1 MTKRNFLLGT
11 SAGKL
16 GDMVFYRSGGEQ
28 RTRTRV
34 VPKNPKTI
42 AQMTNRLSMLN
53 LTSMFRSLK
62 PILESS
68 FPTKKSNQSA
78 YNAFVSANKASKPY
92 YIRKA
97 DLEEGYVVPFGI
109 AISKG
114 NMGLTLQ
121 PTAVE
126 WSPEKDEAP
135 AYHQV
140 LDCLF
145 NMSGLT
151 YTFATPSEAKRG
163 VYLEGAELYNF
174 VKQNAKISLP
184 SEFTLTFV
192 QGVRFDNLALEDKP
206 IWKLAYMVMT
216 FANGTV
222 TSKVYGCAGNELE
235 PRLQLMSD
243 EDPVKGTIQVN
254 HVGILRQL
262 TPDELGEMPMG
273 AILAFKDESG
283 LKVSTSYMLMQLRN
297 IGATIIRGLAVPYM
311 PGRAYYDIVMEEYG
325 FTEGSILEA
334 NVPIDTSGD
343 EPAEDGGGGG
353 EEEE

>member
-16 GDMVFYRSGGEQ
+16 GEMVFYRAGGEQ
-28 RTRTRV
+28 RTRTLV
-34 VPKNPKTI
+34 IPKNPKTV

-78 YNAFVSANKASKPY
+78 YNAFVSANKASNPY

-97 DLEEGYVVPFGI
+97 DLEEGNVVPFGI
-109 AISKG
+109 ALSKG
-114 NMGLTLQ
+114 NMGLALQ
-121 PTAVE
+121 PNAVS
-126 WSPEKDEAP
+126 WRSDPEESKR
-135 AYHQV
+135 YFQV

-145 NMSGLT
+145 NISGLT
-151 YTFATPSEAKRG
+151 YTLADTSSQSKEA
-163 VYLEGAELYNF
+163 VIEGAALYNL
-174 VKQNAKISLP
+174 VKNNAKVALP

-192 QGVRFDNLALEDKP
+192 QAVRFDNPLLEDKP
-206 IWKLAYMVMT
+206 IWKLAYMIMI

-222 TSKVYGCAGNELE
+222 TSKVYGCDGSQLRAQV
-235 PRLQLMSD
+235 RLLAD
-243 EDPVKGTIQVN
+243 ESPVNGVLKVS
-254 HVGILRQL
+254 HVSIAEALSA
-262 TPDELGEMPMG
+262 DELVEIPMG

-283 LKVSTSYMLMQLRN
+283 LKVSTSYMLPQLRN
-297 IGATIIRGLAVPYM
+297 IEISLVKNFAAPYM
-311 PGRAYYDIVMEEYG
+311 IGRSYYDIVMEEYG
-325 FTEGSILEA
+325 YTAGSVLEA

-343 EPAEDGGGGG
+343 EPAEDEEGGGV
-353 EEEE
+353 

>member
-16 GDMVFYRSGGEQ
+16 GDMVFYRAGGEQ

-34 VPKNPKTI
+34 IPKNPKTI
-42 AQMTNRLSMLN
+42 SQMTNRLSMLN

-78 YNAFVSANKASKPY
+78 YNAFVSANKASNPY

-109 AISKG
+109 ALSKG

-121 PTAVE
+121 PNAIS
-126 WSPEKDEAP
+126 WSTDSDGSPK
-135 AYHQV
+135 YYQV

-151 YTFATPSEAKRG
+151 YTLPDTDSQSKEA
-163 VYLEGAELYNF
+163 VIEGAELYNF
-174 VKQNAKISLP
+174 VKNNAKIALP

-192 QGVRFDNLALEDKP
+192 QGVPFDNVDLEDKP
-206 IWKLAYMVMT
+206 IWKIAYMVMT

-222 TSKVYGCAGNELE
+222 TSKVYGCDSSELRAQVRLLAGKAAVNGVLQVSHVSIANTLQPNELA
-235 PRLQLMSD
+235 
-243 EDPVKGTIQVN
+243 KF
-254 HVGILRQL
+254 
-262 TPDELGEMPMG
+262 PMG

-283 LKVSTSYMLMQLRN
+283 LKVSTSYMIMQLRN
-297 IGATIIRGLAVPYM
+297 IGGMIVKGYAIPYM

-325 FTEGSILEA
+325 YTAGSVLEA

-343 EPAEDGGGGG
+343 EPAEDEP
-353 EEEE
+353 EEGV

>member
-16 GDMVFYRSGGEQ
+16 GDMVFYRAGGEQ

-53 LTSMFRSLK
+53 LTSMFRALK

-109 AISKG
+109 ALSKG

-121 PTAVE
+121 PNAVS
-126 WSPEKDEAP
+126 WRSDPEESQRF
-135 AYHQV
+135 YQV

-151 YTFATPSEAKRG
+151 YTRTDTTDQAKDATI
-163 VYLEGAELYNF
+163 EGAELYNF
-174 VKQNAKISLP
+174 VKNNAKIALP

-192 QGVRFDNLALEDKP
+192 KGVRFENSALEDVP

-216 FANGTV
+216 FANGNV
-222 TSKVYGCAGNELE
+222 TSKVYGCDGGELSARVSLLADETPVNGVLKVSHVSIGSALTAGDLAE
-235 PRLQLMSD
+235 
-243 EDPVKGTIQVN
+243 I
-254 HVGILRQL
+254 
-262 TPDELGEMPMG
+262 PMG

-283 LKVSTSYMLMQLRN
+283 IKVSTSYMLTQLRN
-297 IGATIIRGLAVPYM
+297 IGGSIIKGLAIPYM

-325 FTEGSILEA
+325 YTEGSVLEA
-334 NVPIDTSGD
+334 KVPIDTSGD
-343 EPAEDGGGGG
+343 DAD
-353 EEEE
+353 EEEPEGGV

>member
-16 GDMVFYRSGGEQ
+16 GDMVFYRAGGEQ

-34 VPKNPKTI
+34 TPKNPKTI

-68 FPTKKSNQSA
+68 FPNKKSNQSA

-97 DLEEGYVVPFGI
+97 DLEEGYSVPFGI
-109 AISKG
+109 ALSKG

-121 PTAVE
+121 PNAISWAQDE
-126 WSPEKDEAP
+126 DEAP
-135 AYHQV
+135 AYQQV

-151 YTFATPSEAKRG
+151 YTLTDTNSQIKEA
-163 VYLEGAELYNF
+163 YIEGAELYNF
-174 VKQNAKISLP
+174 VKNNAKVTLP

-222 TSKVYGCAGNELE
+222 TSKVYGCDGSELK
-235 PRLQLMSD
+235 PRLHLMAD
-243 EDPVKGTIQVN
+243 EKPINGVLKVS
-254 HVGILRQL
+254 HVGIAYAL
-262 TPDELGEMPMG
+262 TALDLGEMPMG

-297 IGATIIRGLAVPYM
+297 IGAEIIRGLAVPYM

-325 FTEGSILEA
+325 YTEGSVLEA
-334 NVPIDTSGD
+334 NVPINTSGD
-343 EPAEDGGGGG
+343 EAAEG
-353 EEEE
+353 EGNEEG

>member
-1 MTKRNFLLGT
+1 MGT

-16 GDMVFYRSGGEQ
+16 GDMVFYRAGGEQ

-97 DLEEGYVVPFGI
+97 DLEEGYAVPFGI

-121 PTAVE
+121 PNAITWNNANGD
-126 WSPEKDEAP
+126 SPK
-135 AYHQV
+135 YYQV

-145 NMSGLT
+145 NLSGLS
-151 YTFATPSEAKRG
+151 YTSSEITKTTQDI
-163 VYLEGAELYNF
+163 VIEGAELYNF
-174 VKQNAKISLP
+174 VKNNAKIALP

-192 QGVRFDNLALEDKP
+192 QGIPFDNLALEDKP

-222 TSKVYGCAGNELE
+222 TSKVYGCEGSDLE
-235 PRLQLMSD
+235 PSLRLMAD
-243 EDPVKGTIQVN
+243 EPPTDGTIVVN
-254 HVGILRQL
+254 HVSILRKL
-262 TPDELGEMPMG
+262 TSDDLAVMPMG

-283 LKVSTSYMLMQLRN
+283 LKVSTSYMLTQLRN
-297 IGATIIRGLAVPYM
+297 IGVSIVKNVAAPYM

-325 FTEGSILEA
+325 YTAGSVLEA
-334 NVPIDTSGD
+334 NVPIDTTGD
-343 EPAEDGGGGG
+343 EPAEG
-353 EEEE
+353 EEDEGV

>member
-34 VPKNPKTI
+34 VPKNPKTV

-62 PILESS
+62 PILESA

-78 YNAFVSANKASKPY
+78 YNAFVSANKASNPY

-109 AISKG
+109 ALSKG

-121 PTAVE
+121 PNAVS
-126 WSPEKDEAP
+126 WSSVDGDSPR
-135 AYHQV
+135 YYQV

-145 NMSGLT
+145 NMQGLS
-151 YTFATPSEAKRG
+151 YTLGNPESQSKDATI
-163 VYLEGAELYNF
+163 EGAELYNF
-174 VKQNAKISLP
+174 VKNNAKIALP

-192 QGVRFDNLALEDKP
+192 KAVPFENTALEDKV

-222 TSKVYGCAGNELE
+222 TSKVYGCDGGELSAQVTLLADKK
-235 PRLQLMSD
+235 PIDGVLKVSHISIASAVTASD
-243 EDPVKGTIQVN
+243 LAAI
-254 HVGILRQL
+254 
-262 TPDELGEMPMG
+262 PMG
-273 AILAFKDESG
+273 AILAYKDESG
-283 LKVSTSYMLMQLRN
+283 LKVSTSYMLTQLRS
-297 IGATIIRGLAVPYM
+297 IGGSLVRNVAAPYM

-325 FTEGSILEA
+325 YTAGSVLEA

-343 EPAEDGGGGG
+343 EPTENEPEGGV
-353 EEEE
+353 

>member
-34 VPKNPKTI
+34 VPKNPKTL

-62 PILESS
+62 PILESA

-78 YNAFVSANKASKPY
+78 YNAFVSANKASNPY

-97 DLEEGYVVPFGI
+97 DLEDGYSVPYGI
-109 AISKG
+109 ALSKG
-114 NMGLTLQ
+114 NMGLSLQ
-121 PTAVE
+121 PNAVP
-126 WSPEKDEAP
+126 WKSSPDDSAK
-135 AYHQV
+135 YYQV

-145 NMSGLT
+145 NISGLT
-151 YTFATPSEAKRG
+151 YTLADTDSQSKEA
-163 VYLEGAELYNF
+163 VIEGAELYNF
-174 VKQNAKISLP
+174 VKENAKVELP

-192 QGVRFDNLALEDKP
+192 KGVPFENPALEDKT

-222 TSKVYGCAGNELE
+222 TSKVYGCDGSQLRAQV
-235 PRLQLMSD
+235 RLLAD
-243 EDPVKGTIQVN
+243 ESPVKGVLKVS
-254 HVGILRQL
+254 HVSIAEA
-262 TPDELGEMPMG
+262 PSANEIAEIPMG
-273 AILAFKDESG
+273 AILAFKDVSG
-283 LKVSTSYMLMQLRN
+283 LKVSTSCMLKQLRN
-297 IGATIIRGLAVPYM
+297 IGISLVKNFAAPYM
-311 PGRAYYDIVMEEYG
+311 PGRSYYDIVMEEYG
-325 FTEGSILEA
+325 YTAGSVLEA
-334 NVPIDTSGD
+334 NVPVDTSNDG
-343 EPAEDGGGGG
+343 EDVTEGGV
-353 EEEE
+353 

>member
-16 GDMVFYRSGGEQ
+16 GDMVFYRAGGEQ

-34 VPKNPKTI
+34 IPKNPKTV
-42 AQMTNRLSMLN
+42 AQMANRLSMLN
-53 LTSMFRSLK
+53 LTSIFRTLK
-62 PILESS
+62 PIMESA

-78 YNAFVSANKASKPY
+78 YNAFVSANKASRPY

-97 DLEEGYVVPFGI
+97 DLEEGYSVPFGI
-109 AISKG
+109 ALSKG

-121 PTAVE
+121 PNAVS
-126 WSPEKDEAP
+126 WSPDEDEAP

-151 YTFATPSEAKRG
+151 YTFADAASASKEAII
-163 VYLEGAELYNF
+163 EGAELYNF
-174 VKQNAKISLP
+174 VKANAKIALP

-216 FANGTV
+216 FANGNV
-222 TSKVYGCAGNELE
+222 TSKVYGCDGNELQA
-235 PRLQLMSD
+235 RLRLMAD
-243 EDPVKGTIQVN
+243 ENPVNGTIQVS
-254 HVGILRQL
+254 HVGIDRKL
-262 TPDELGEMPMG
+262 TPDDLIEMPMG
-273 AILAFKDESG
+273 AILAFKDDAG
-283 LKVSTSYMLMQLRN
+283 LKVSTSYMLNRVRN
-297 IGATIIRGLAVPYM
+297 IGALIVTNVVAPYM

-325 FTEGSILEA
+325 YTAGSVLEA

-343 EPAEDGGGGG
+343 EVVEDEEGS
-353 EEEE
+353 EEE

>member
-16 GDMVFYRSGGEQ
+16 GDMVFYRAGGEQ

-53 LTSMFRSLK
+53 LTSMFRALK

-109 AISKG
+109 ALSKG

-121 PTAVE
+121 PNAVS
-126 WSPEKDEAP
+126 WRSDPEESLR
-135 AYHQV
+135 YYQV

-151 YTFATPSEAKRG
+151 YTRTDTTDQAKDATI
-163 VYLEGAELYNF
+163 EGAELYNF
-174 VKQNAKISLP
+174 VKNNAKIALP

-192 QGVRFDNLALEDKP
+192 KGVRFENSALEDEP

-216 FANGTV
+216 FANGNV
-222 TSKVYGCAGNELE
+222 TSKVYGCDGGELSARVSLLADETPVNGVLKVSHVSIGSALTAGDLAE
-235 PRLQLMSD
+235 
-243 EDPVKGTIQVN
+243 I
-254 HVGILRQL
+254 
-262 TPDELGEMPMG
+262 PMG

-283 LKVSTSYMLMQLRN
+283 IKVSTSYMLTQLRN
-297 IGATIIRGLAVPYM
+297 IGGSIIKGLAIPYM

-325 FTEGSILEA
+325 YTEGSVLEA
-334 NVPIDTSGD
+334 KVPINTSGD
-343 EPAEDGGGGG
+343 DAD
-353 EEEE
+353 EEEPEGGV

>member
-16 GDMVFYRSGGEQ
+16 GDMVFYRAGGEQ

-34 VPKNPKTI
+34 IPKNPKTI

-53 LTSMFRSLK
+53 LTSIFRSLK
-62 PILESS
+62 PIMESA
-68 FPTKKSNQSA
+68 FPNKKSNQSA

-97 DLEEGYVVPFGI
+97 DLEEGYSVPFGI
-109 AISKG
+109 ALSKG

-121 PTAVE
+121 PNAIT
-126 WSPEKDEAP
+126 WSPDKDEAP

-151 YTFATPSEAKRG
+151 YTFANPSDATREAII
-163 VYLEGAELYNF
+163 EGAELYNF
-174 VKQNAKISLP
+174 VKANAKIALP

-192 QGVRFDNLALEDKP
+192 QGVRYDNLALEDKP

-222 TSKVYGCAGNELE
+222 TSKVYGCDGSDLE
-235 PRLQLMSD
+235 PRLRLIAD
-243 EDPVKGTIQVN
+243 EAPANGTIVVN
-254 HVGILRQL
+254 HVGILRKL
-262 TPDELGEMPMG
+262 TSDDLGEMPMG

-297 IGATIIRGLAVPYM
+297 IGAEVIRGLAVPYM

-325 FTEGSILEA
+325 YTAGSVLEA
-334 NVPIDTSGD
+334 NVPIDTSED
-343 EPAEDGGGGG
+343 EVVEDEGSG
-353 EEEE
+353 EEE

>member
-16 GDMVFYRSGGEQ
+16 GDMVFYRAGGEQ

-34 VPKNPKTI
+34 VPKNPKTV

-68 FPTKKSNQSA
+68 FPAKKSNQSA

-109 AISKG
+109 ALSKG

-121 PTAVE
+121 PNAVSWRSNSE
-126 WSPEKDEAP
+126 ESMR
-135 AYHQV
+135 YYQV

-151 YTFATPSEAKRG
+151 YTRTDTTELSKDE
-163 VYLEGAELYNF
+163 VIEGAELYNF
-174 VKQNAKISLP
+174 VKNNAKIALP

-192 QGVRFDNLALEDKP
+192 KGVRHFNLALDDKP
-206 IWKLAYMVMT
+206 IWKMAYMVMT

-222 TSKVYGCAGNELE
+222 TSKVYGCDGSDLRAQISLLADEEPVNGVLKVSHVSIAGNPE
-235 PRLQLMSD
+235 PQDLA
-243 EDPVKGTIQVN
+243 
-254 HVGILRQL
+254 
-262 TPDELGEMPMG
+262 EMPMG
-273 AILAFKDESG
+273 VILAFKDDSG
-283 LKVSTSYMLMQLRN
+283 LKVSTSYMLTQLRN
-297 IGATIIRGLAVPYM
+297 IGGKIIKGLATPYM
-311 PGRAYYDIVMEEYG
+311 PGRAYYNIVMEEYG
-325 FTEGSILEA
+325 YTAGSVLEA

-343 EPAEDGGGGG
+343 DTAEDEPEGGV
-353 EEEE
+353 

>member
-16 GDMVFYRSGGEQ
+16 GDMVFYRAGGEQ

-42 AQMTNRLSMLN
+42 AQMANRLSMLN
-53 LTSMFRSLK
+53 LTSMYRSLK
-62 PILESS
+62 PILDSS

-109 AISKG
+109 ALSKG

-121 PTAVE
+121 PNAIS
-126 WSPEKDEAP
+126 WNDDPDEAP
-135 AYHQV
+135 RYYQV
-140 LDCLF
+140 LNCLF
-145 NMSGLT
+145 NMSGLS
-151 YTFATPSEAKRG
+151 YTSANTGAQSKE
-163 VYLEGAELYNF
+163 VIIEGAELYNF
-174 VKQNAKISLP
+174 VKNNAKIALP
-184 SEFTLTFV
+184 SEFTLTFI

-222 TSKVYGCAGNELE
+222 TSKVYGCDGSRLQ
-235 PRLQLMSD
+235 PRLQLMAD
-243 EDPVKGTIQVN
+243 ERPVNGVYQVTN
-254 HVGILRQL
+254 VGIASAL
-262 TPDELGEMPMG
+262 TPDDLGEMPMG
-273 AILAFKDESG
+273 VILAFKDESG

-297 IGATIIRGLAVPYM
+297 IGATVIRGLAVPYM

-325 FTEGSILEA
+325 YTEGSILEA

-343 EPAEDGGGGG
+343 EVVEDEGD
-353 EEEE
+353 EEE

>member
-16 GDMVFYRSGGEQ
+16 GDMVFYRAGGEQ

-34 VPKNPKTI
+34 IPKNPKTI

-53 LTSMFRSLK
+53 LTSIFRTLK
-62 PILESS
+62 PIVESA

-78 YNAFVSANKASKPY
+78 YNAFVSANKASNPF

-97 DLEEGYVVPFGI
+97 DLEEGYSVPFGI
-109 AISKG
+109 ALSKG

-121 PTAVE
+121 PNTVS
-126 WSPEKDEAP
+126 WSADEDEAP
-135 AYHQV
+135 RFYQT

-151 YTFATPSEAKRG
+151 YTHADTASQEKEAFI
-163 VYLEGAELYNF
+163 EGAELYNF
-174 VKQNAKISLP
+174 VKNNAKVALP

-206 IWKLAYMVMT
+206 IWKLAYIVMT
-216 FANGTV
+216 FANGNV
-222 TSKVYGCAGNELE
+222 TSKVYGCDGSS
-235 PRLQLMSD
+235 LQARIRVIAD
-243 EDPVKGTIQVN
+243 EKPVNGVLQVSHVTIASS
-254 HVGILRQL
+254 IA
-262 TPDELGEMPMG
+262 PDDLVEMPMG
-273 AILAFKDESG
+273 AILAFKDEAG
-283 LKVSTSYMLMQLRN
+283 LKVSTSYMLRQVRS
-297 IGATIIRGLAVPYM
+297 IGDMRVTNMAAPYM
-311 PGRAYYDIVMEEYG
+311 PGRAYYDMVMEEYG
-325 FTEGSILEA
+325 YTAGSVLEA

-343 EPAEDGGGGG
+343 EVEEEEGGG
-353 EEEE
+353 EEE

>member
-16 GDMVFYRSGGEQ
+16 GDMVFYRAGGEQ

-53 LTSMFRSLK
+53 LTSMFRTLK

-68 FPTKKSNQSA
+68 FPNKKSNQSA
-78 YNAFVSANKASKPY
+78 YNAFVSANKASYPY

-97 DLEEGYVVPFGI
+97 DLEEGFVVPFGI
-109 AISKG
+109 ALSKG

-121 PTAVE
+121 PNAVS
-126 WSPEKDEAP
+126 WHSDLDDSPR
-135 AYHQV
+135 YYQV

-151 YTFATPSEAKRG
+151 YTSSDIKETTQDI
-163 VYLEGAELYNF
+163 VIEGAELYNF
-174 VKQNAKISLP
+174 VKNNAKIALP

-222 TSKVYGCAGNELE
+222 TSKVYGCDGSVVSAQV
-235 PRLQLMSD
+235 RLLAD
-243 EDPVKGTIQVN
+243 RRPVNGVLQVS
-254 HVGILRQL
+254 HVSIAEAI
-262 TPDELGEMPMG
+262 TPNDLAEMPMG

-283 LKVSTSYMLMQLRN
+283 LKISTSYMLMLLRN
-297 IGATIIRGLAVPYM
+297 IGASIVRNPAAPYM

-325 FTEGSILEA
+325 YTAGSVLEA

-343 EPAEDGGGGG
+343 EPAEDEDEGG
-353 EEEE
+353 E

>member
-16 GDMVFYRSGGEQ
+16 GDMVFYRAGGEQ

-34 VPKNPKTI
+34 IPKNPKTI
-42 AQMTNRLSMLN
+42 AQMANRLSMLN
-53 LTSMFRSLK
+53 LTSIFRTLK
-62 PILESS
+62 PIMESA

-97 DLEEGYVVPFGI
+97 DLEEGYSVPFGI
-109 AISKG
+109 ALSKG

-121 PTAVE
+121 PNAVS
-126 WSPEKDEAP
+126 WSPDEDEAP
-135 AYHQV
+135 AFYQT

-145 NMSGLT
+145 NMSGLS
-151 YTFATPSEAKRG
+151 YTFANTASASQEAFI
-163 VYLEGAELYNF
+163 EGAELYNF
-174 VKQNAKISLP
+174 VKNNAKVALP

-192 QGVRFDNLALEDKP
+192 QGVRFDNTALDDKP

-222 TSKVYGCAGNELE
+222 TSKVYGCDGSELQARI
-235 PRLQLMSD
+235 RLIAD
-243 EDPVKGTIQVN
+243 EAAVNGTIQVS
-254 HVGILRQL
+254 HVTIAKANAVDDLV
-262 TPDELGEMPMG
+262 EIPMG

-283 LKVSTSYMLMQLRN
+283 LKVSTSYMLRQVRN
-297 IGATIIRGLAVPYM
+297 IGALIVTNMAAPYM

-325 FTEGSILEA
+325 YTAGSVLEA

-343 EPAEDGGGGG
+343 EVVEDEEGS
-353 EEEE
+353 EEE

>member
-16 GDMVFYRSGGEQ
+16 GDMVFYRAGGEQ

-34 VPKNPKTI
+34 TPKNPKTI

-62 PILESS
+62 PILDSS
-68 FPTKKSNQSA
+68 FPNKKSNQSA

-109 AISKG
+109 ALSKG

-121 PTAVE
+121 PNAIE
-126 WSPEKDEAP
+126 WQKEPDEAP
-135 AYHQV
+135 RYFQV

-145 NMSGLT
+145 NLSGLT
-151 YTFATPSEAKRG
+151 YTLADTTSQSNE
-163 VYLEGAELYNF
+163 VVIEGAELYNF
-174 VKQNAKISLP
+174 VKNNAKVALP
-184 SEFTLTFV
+184 SEFTLTFI
-192 QGVRFDNLALEDKP
+192 QGVRYDNTALEDKA

-222 TSKVYGCAGNELE
+222 TSKVYGCDGSELQAQVV
-235 PRLQLMSD
+235 LLAD
-243 EDPVKGTIQVN
+243 EKPKN
-254 HVGILRQL
+254 GILKVSHVSIADAL
-262 TPDELGEMPMG
+262 TPDDLAEIPMG
-273 AILAFKDESG
+273 AILAFKDETG

-297 IGATIIRGLAVPYM
+297 IGADIVRNPAVYYM

-325 FTEGSILEA
+325 YTEGSVLEA
-334 NVPIDTSGD
+334 NVPVDTSGD
-343 EPAEDGGGGG
+343 EVVEDEPS
-353 EEEE
+353 EEE

>member
-16 GDMVFYRSGGEQ
+16 GDMVFYRAGGEQ

-34 VPKNPKTI
+34 IPKNPKSI
-42 AQMTNRLSMLN
+42 AQMTNRLSLLN

-78 YNAFVSANKASKPY
+78 YNAFVSANKASNPY

-109 AISKG
+109 ELSKG

-121 PTAVE
+121 PNAVSWRSNTE
-126 WSPEKDEAP
+126 ESLR
-135 AYHQV
+135 YYQV

-151 YTFATPSEAKRG
+151 YTRADTSDQAKDATI
-163 VYLEGAELYNF
+163 EGAELYNF
-174 VKQNAKISLP
+174 VKNNAKIALP

-192 QGVRFDNLALEDKP
+192 KGVRHFNLALDEKP
-206 IWKLAYMVMT
+206 IWKIAYMVMT
-216 FANGTV
+216 FANGNV
-222 TSKVYGCAGNELE
+222 TSKVYGCDGSDLRARVSLLADETPVNGVLKVSHVSIAGAPEAQDLAE
-235 PRLQLMSD
+235 Y
-243 EDPVKGTIQVN
+243 
-254 HVGILRQL
+254 
-262 TPDELGEMPMG
+262 PMG

-283 LKVSTSYMLMQLRN
+283 LKVSSSYMLKQLRN
-297 IGATIIRGLAVPYM
+297 VGGKIIKGLATPYM
-311 PGRAYYDIVMEEYG
+311 PGRSYYDIVMEEYG
-325 FTEGSILEA
+325 YTSGSVLEA
-334 NVPIDTSGD
+334 NVPVDTSGD
-343 EPAEDGGGGG
+343 EPAEDEPEGGV
-353 EEEE
+353 

>member
-16 GDMVFYRSGGEQ
+16 GDMVFYRAGGEQ

-34 VPKNPKTI
+34 IPKNPKTI

-53 LTSMFRSLK
+53 LTSIFRTLK
-62 PILESS
+62 PIIESS

-78 YNAFVSANKASKPY
+78 YNAFVSANKASNPF

-97 DLEEGYVVPFGI
+97 DLEEGYSVPFGI
-109 AISKG
+109 ALAKG

-121 PTAVE
+121 PNTAS
-126 WSPEKDEAP
+126 WSNDPDEAP
-135 AYHQV
+135 RFFQV

-151 YTFATPSEAKRG
+151 YTFANTGDATKEAI
-163 VYLEGAELYNF
+163 LEGVELYNF
-174 VKQNAKISLP
+174 VKNNAKVALP

-206 IWKLAYMVMT
+206 IWKLAYIVMT

-222 TSKVYGCAGNELE
+222 TSKVYGCEGSSLRA
-235 PRLQLMSD
+235 RLRLLAD
-243 EDPVKGTIQVN
+243 EAPVNGTIKVS
-254 HVGILRQL
+254 HVSIEGKL
-262 TPDELGEMPMG
+262 TADDLVEMPMG
-273 AILAFKDESG
+273 AILAFKDETG
-283 LKVSTSYMLMQLRN
+283 LKVSTSYMLRQVRS
-297 IGATIIRGLAVPYM
+297 IGDSRVTAMATPYM
-311 PGRAYYDIVMEEYG
+311 VGRDYYDIVMEEYG
-325 FTEGSILEA
+325 YTAGSVLEA

-343 EPAEDGGGGG
+343 NVEEDEGD
-353 EEEE
+353 EEE

>member
-16 GDMVFYRSGGEQ
+16 GDMVFYRAGGEQ

-42 AQMTNRLSMLN
+42 SQMTNRLSMLN

-97 DLEEGYVVPFGI
+97 DLEEGYAVPFGI
-109 AISKG
+109 ALSKG

-121 PTAVE
+121 PNAVS
-126 WSPEKDEAP
+126 WRADRDATPQYFQA
-135 AYHQV
+135 

-151 YTFATPSEAKRG
+151 YTKDNTEDLATDANI
-163 VYLEGAELYNF
+163 EGAELYNF
-174 VKQNAKISLP
+174 VKNNAKIELP

-192 QGVRFDNLALEDKP
+192 KAVRFDNSALEDEP
-206 IWKLAYMVMT
+206 IWKMAYMVMT
-216 FANGTV
+216 FANGNV
-222 TSKVYGCAGNELE
+222 TSKVYGCEGSELRARVKLLADESPVNGVLKVKHVSIDTALIAGDLAE
-235 PRLQLMSD
+235 
-243 EDPVKGTIQVN
+243 T
-254 HVGILRQL
+254 
-262 TPDELGEMPMG
+262 PMG

-283 LKVSTSYMLMQLRN
+283 LKVSTSYMLPQLRN
-297 IGATIIRGLAVPYM
+297 VGGTIIRGLATPYM
-311 PGRAYYDIVMEEYG
+311 PGRAYYNIVMEEYG
-325 FTEGSILEA
+325 YTAGSVLEA

-343 EPAEDGGGGG
+343 ES
-353 EEEE
+353 EEEEPEGGV

>member
-16 GDMVFYRSGGEQ
+16 GDMVFYRAGGEQ

-34 VPKNPKTI
+34 IPKNPKTI

-62 PILESS
+62 PIMESS

-78 YNAFVSANKASKPY
+78 YNAFVSANKASNPY

-97 DLEEGYVVPFGI
+97 DLEEGYAVPFGI
-109 AISKG
+109 ALSKG

-121 PTAVE
+121 PNAVSWHSDLDE
-126 WSPEKDEAP
+126 SPRF
-135 AYHQV
+135 YQV

-151 YTFATPSEAKRG
+151 YTSSAIKETTQD
-163 VYLEGAELYNF
+163 VVIEGAELYNF
-174 VKQNAKISLP
+174 VKNNAKIALP

-192 QGVRFDNLALEDKP
+192 KGVRFDNLALEDKP

-222 TSKVYGCAGNELE
+222 TSKVYGCDGSELSAQV
-235 PRLQLMSD
+235 RLLAD
-243 EDPVKGTIQVN
+243 RRPVEGVLQVS
-254 HVGILRQL
+254 HVSIAEAI
-262 TPDELGEMPMG
+262 TPNDLAEMPMG

-283 LKVSTSYMLMQLRN
+283 LKVSTSYMLTLLRN
-297 IGATIIRGLAVPYM
+297 IGASIVHNPAAPYM
-311 PGRAYYDIVMEEYG
+311 PSRAYYDIVMEEYG
-325 FTEGSILEA
+325 YTAGSVLEA

-343 EPAEDGGGGG
+343 EPAEDEEGG
-353 EEEE
+353 E

>member
-16 GDMVFYRSGGEQ
+16 GDMVFYRAGGEQ

-34 VPKNPKTI
+34 IPKNPKTI

-53 LTSMFRSLK
+53 LTSIFRTLK
-62 PILESS
+62 PIMESA

-97 DLEEGYVVPFGI
+97 DLEEGYSVPFGI
-109 AISKG
+109 ALSKG

-121 PTAVE
+121 PNAVS
-126 WSPEKDEAP
+126 WSSDEDEAP
-135 AYHQV
+135 RFFQV

-151 YTFATPSEAKRG
+151 YTLDDTTSQAKEAFI
-163 VYLEGAELYNF
+163 EGAELYNF
-174 VKQNAKISLP
+174 VKNNAKVALP

-222 TSKVYGCAGNELE
+222 TSKVYGCDGSMLDARIQVLA
-235 PRLQLMSD
+235 D
-243 EDPVKGTIQVN
+243 EKPVNGVLQVN
-254 HVGILRQL
+254 HVAIAAAL
-262 TPDELGEMPMG
+262 TPNDLAEMPMG

-297 IGATIIRGLAVPYM
+297 IGAEIIRGLAVPYM

-325 FTEGSILEA
+325 YTAGSVLEA

-343 EPAEDGGGGG
+343 EVVEDEGSG
-353 EEEE
+353 EEE

>member
-16 GDMVFYRSGGEQ
+16 GDMVFYRAGGEQ

-34 VPKNPKTI
+34 IPKNPKTV

-78 YNAFVSANKASKPY
+78 YNAFVSANKASNPY

-97 DLEEGYVVPFGI
+97 DLEEGYAVPFGI
-109 AISKG
+109 ALSKG

-121 PTAVE
+121 PNAVS
-126 WSPEKDEAP
+126 WNNGIDESDTFF
-135 AYHQV
+135 QV

-151 YTFATPSEAKRG
+151 YTSSRIKETTQD
-163 VYLEGAELYNF
+163 VVIEGAELYNF
-174 VKQNAKISLP
+174 VKSNAKIALP

-192 QGVRFDNLALEDKP
+192 KGVRFDNPLLEDKP

-222 TSKVYGCAGNELE
+222 TSKVYGCDGSDLSAQV
-235 PRLQLMSD
+235 RLLANTR
-243 EDPVKGTIQVN
+243 PVGGVLKVS
-254 HVGILRQL
+254 HVSIAEAV
-262 TPDELGEMPMG
+262 TPDDLAAIPMG

-283 LKVSTSYMLMQLRN
+283 LKVSTSYMLTQLRN
-297 IGATIIRGLAVPYM
+297 IDGSIVKNWAAPYM
-311 PGRAYYDIVMEEYG
+311 PGRSYYDIVMEEYG
-325 FTEGSILEA
+325 YTAGSVLEA
-334 NVPIDTSGD
+334 KVPIDTSGD
-343 EPAEDGGGGG
+343 EPAEDEPEGGV
-353 EEEE
+353 

>member
-16 GDMVFYRSGGEQ
+16 GDMVFYRAGGEQ

-34 VPKNPKTI
+34 TPKNPKTI

-68 FPTKKSNQSA
+68 FPNKKSNQSA

-97 DLEEGYVVPFGI
+97 DLEEGYSVPFGI
-109 AISKG
+109 ALSKG

-121 PTAVE
+121 PNAIS
-126 WSPEKDEAP
+126 WNNDPDEAP
-135 AYHQV
+135 RYYQV
-140 LDCLF
+140 LNCLF
-145 NMSGLT
+145 NMGGLT
-151 YTFATPSEAKRG
+151 YTSADKSAQSKE
-163 VYLEGAELYNF
+163 VEIEGAELYNF
-174 VKQNAKISLP
+174 VKNNSKVALP

-192 QGVRFDNLALEDKP
+192 QGVRFDNTALEDKA

-222 TSKVYGCAGNELE
+222 TSKVYGCEGSDLK
-235 PRLQLMSD
+235 PRLRIMAD
-243 EDPVKGTIQVN
+243 ERPVNGVYKVTN
-254 HVGILRQL
+254 VGINEAVTAVDLA
-262 TPDELGEMPMG
+262 EIPMG

-297 IGATIIRGLAVPYM
+297 IGAEIVRNPAVYYM
-311 PGRAYYDIVMEEYG
+311 PGRAYYYIVMEEYG
-325 FTEGSILEA
+325 YAEGSVLEA

-343 EPAEDGGGGG
+343 EVVENGADG
-353 EEEE
+353 EE

>member
-16 GDMVFYRSGGEQ
+16 GDMVFYRAGGEQ

-53 LTSMFRSLK
+53 LTSIFRTLK
-62 PILESS
+62 PIMESA

-78 YNAFVSANKASKPY
+78 YNAFVSANKASNPY

-97 DLEEGYVVPFGI
+97 DLEEGYSVPF
-109 AISKG
+109 AVALSKG

-121 PTAVE
+121 PNTVS
-126 WSPEKDEAP
+126 WSADPDETP
-135 AYHQV
+135 RFFQT

-151 YTFATPSEAKRG
+151 YTFADTNSQAKEAFI
-163 VYLEGAELYNF
+163 EGAELYNF
-174 VKQNAKISLP
+174 VKNNAKVALP

-206 IWKLAYMVMT
+206 IWKLAYIIMT
-216 FANGTV
+216 FANGNV
-222 TSKVYGCAGNELE
+222 TSKVYGCDGSELKV
-235 PRLQLMSD
+235 R
-243 EDPVKGTIQVN
+243 IQVIADEKPVN
-254 HVGILRQL
+254 GVLQVSHVTIAGAL
-262 TPDELGEMPMG
+262 TPDDLVEMPMG
-273 AILAFKDESG
+273 AILAFKDDAG
-283 LKVSTSYMLMQLRN
+283 LKVSTSYMLRQVRS
-297 IGATIIRGLAVPYM
+297 IGEMRVTNMAAPYM

-325 FTEGSILEA
+325 YTEGSVLEA

-343 EPAEDGGGGG
+343 EVVEDEEG
-353 EEEE
+353 EEE

>member
-16 GDMVFYRSGGEQ
+16 GDMVFYRAGGEQ

-34 VPKNPKTI
+34 IPKNPKTI

-53 LTSMFRSLK
+53 LTSIFRTLK
-62 PILESS
+62 PIMESA

-78 YNAFVSANKASKPY
+78 YNAFVSANKASNPF

-97 DLEEGYVVPFGI
+97 DLEEGYSVPFAI
-109 AISKG
+109 ALSKG

-121 PTAVE
+121 PNTVS
-126 WSPEKDEAP
+126 WSPEEDEAP
-135 AYHQV
+135 AFYQT

-151 YTFATPSEAKRG
+151 YTYADTTETAKEAII
-163 VYLEGAELYNF
+163 EGAELYNF
-174 VKQNAKISLP
+174 VKNNAKVALP

-206 IWKLAYMVMT
+206 IWKLAYIIMT
-216 FANGTV
+216 FANGNV
-222 TSKVYGCAGNELE
+222 TSKVYGCDGSNLKA
-235 PRLQLMSD
+235 RLRLMAD
-243 EDPVKGTIQVN
+243 ERPVNGTLQVT
-254 HVGILRQL
+254 HVGIERGL
-262 TPDELGEMPMG
+262 TPDDLIEMPMG
-273 AILAFKDESG
+273 AILAFKDDAG
-283 LKVSTSYMLMQLRN
+283 LKVSTSYMLRQVRS
-297 IGATIIRGLAVPYM
+297 IGEMRVKNMAAPYM

-325 FTEGSILEA
+325 YTAGSVLEA

-343 EPAEDGGGGG
+343 EVVEDEDEG
-353 EEEE
+353 EEE

>member
-16 GDMVFYRSGGEQ
+16 GDMVFYRAGGEQ

-34 VPKNPKTI
+34 IPKNPKTI

-62 PILESS
+62 PIMESS

-78 YNAFVSANKASKPY
+78 YNAFVSANKASNPY

-97 DLEEGYVVPFGI
+97 DLEEGYAVPFGI
-109 AISKG
+109 ALSKG

-121 PTAVE
+121 PNAVS
-126 WSPEKDEAP
+126 WRSNPEESLR
-135 AYHQV
+135 YYQV

-145 NMSGLT
+145 NMSGLA
-151 YTFATPSEAKRG
+151 YTLADTSSQSKEAAI
-163 VYLEGAELYNF
+163 EGAELYNF
-174 VKQNAKISLP
+174 VKNNAKVALP

-192 QGVRFDNLALEDKP
+192 QGVRFDNSVLEDKP

-222 TSKVYGCAGNELE
+222 TSKVYGCDGSQLRAQV
-235 PRLQLMSD
+235 RLLAD
-243 EDPVKGTIQVN
+243 ESPVKGVLKVSHISIAEAN
-254 HVGILRQL
+254 SA
-262 TPDELGEMPMG
+262 DELAEIPMG
-273 AILAFKDESG
+273 AILAFKEETG
-283 LKVSTSYMLMQLRN
+283 LKVSTSYMLTQLRN
-297 IGATIIRGLAVPYM
+297 ISGSIVKNWAAPYM
-311 PGRAYYDIVMEEYG
+311 PGRSYYDIVMEEYG
-325 FTEGSILEA
+325 YTAGSVLEA
-334 NVPIDTSGD
+334 NVPIDTSAD
-343 EPAEDGGGGG
+343 EPAEDEPEGGV
-353 EEEE
+353 

>member
-16 GDMVFYRSGGEQ
+16 GDMVFYRAGGEQ

-34 VPKNPKTI
+34 IPKNPKTI

-62 PILESS
+62 PIMESS

-78 YNAFVSANKASKPY
+78 YNAFVSANKASNPY

-97 DLEEGYVVPFGI
+97 DLEEGYAVPFGI
-109 AISKG
+109 ALSKG

-121 PTAVE
+121 PNAVS
-126 WSPEKDEAP
+126 WRSDPEESLR
-135 AYHQV
+135 YYQV

-145 NMSGLT
+145 NMSGLA
-151 YTFATPSEAKRG
+151 YTLADTSSQSKEAAI
-163 VYLEGAELYNF
+163 EGAELYNF
-174 VKQNAKISLP
+174 VKNNAKVALP

-192 QGVRFDNLALEDKP
+192 QGVRFDNSVLEDKP

-222 TSKVYGCAGNELE
+222 TSKVYGCDGSQLRAQV
-235 PRLQLMSD
+235 RLLAD
-243 EDPVKGTIQVN
+243 ESPVKGVLKVSHISIAEAN
-254 HVGILRQL
+254 SA
-262 TPDELGEMPMG
+262 DELAEIPMG
-273 AILAFKDESG
+273 AILAFKEETG
-283 LKVSTSYMLMQLRN
+283 LKVSTSYMLTQLRN
-297 IGATIIRGLAVPYM
+297 ISGSIVKNWAAPYM
-311 PGRAYYDIVMEEYG
+311 PGRSYYDIVMEEYG
-325 FTEGSILEA
+325 YTAGSVLEA
-334 NVPIDTSGD
+334 NVPIDTSAD
-343 EPAEDGGGGG
+343 EPAEDEPEG
-353 EEEE
+353 EV

>member
-16 GDMVFYRSGGEQ
+16 GDMVFYRAGGEQ

-34 VPKNPKTI
+34 IPKNPKTI

-68 FPTKKSNQSA
+68 FPNKKSNQSA

-97 DLEEGYVVPFGI
+97 DLEEGYSVPFGI
-109 AISKG
+109 ALSKG

-121 PTAVE
+121 PNAIS
-126 WSPEKDEAP
+126 WSPDEDEAP
-135 AYHQV
+135 AYHQI

-151 YTFATPSEAKRG
+151 YTFANPTDASKEAFI
-163 VYLEGAELYNF
+163 EGEELYNF
-174 VKQNAKISLP
+174 VKNNAKVALP

-192 QGVRFDNLALEDKP
+192 QGVRFDNLALEDKA

-222 TSKVYGCAGNELE
+222 TSKVYGCDGSDLV
-235 PRLQLMSD
+235 PRLRLMAD
-243 EDPVKGTIQVN
+243 ENPVNGTIQVN

-262 TPDELGEMPMG
+262 TQNDLAEMPMG

-297 IGATIIRGLAVPYM
+297 IGAVIVRNPAVYYM

-325 FTEGSILEA
+325 YTAGSVLEA

-343 EPAEDGGGGG
+343 EVVEDEGEG
-353 EEEE
+353 EEE

>member
-16 GDMVFYRSGGEQ
+16 GDMVFYRAGGEQ

-62 PILESS
+62 PVLESS

-78 YNAFVSANKASKPY
+78 YNAFVSANKASNPY

-109 AISKG
+109 ALSKG
-114 NMGLTLQ
+114 NIGLTLQ
-121 PTAVE
+121 PNAVS
-126 WSPEKDEAP
+126 WSGHPDDSP
-135 AYHQV
+135 RYYQV

-151 YTFATPSEAKRG
+151 YTRTDTTEQSKDEII
-163 VYLEGAELYNF
+163 EGAELYNF
-174 VKQNAKISLP
+174 VKNNAKIALP

-192 QGVRFDNLALEDKP
+192 KGVRFENSALEDKP
-206 IWKLAYMVMT
+206 IWKMAYMVMT
-216 FANGTV
+216 FANGNV
-222 TSKVYGCAGNELE
+222 TSKVYGCDGGELSAQVTLLADKNPVDGVLKVSHVSIAGAVTAQDLAE
-235 PRLQLMSD
+235 
-243 EDPVKGTIQVN
+243 I
-254 HVGILRQL
+254 
-262 TPDELGEMPMG
+262 PMG

-283 LKVSTSYMLMQLRN
+283 LKVSSSYMLTQLRN
-297 IGATIIRGLAVPYM
+297 VDGSIIRGLAIPYM

-325 FTEGSILEA
+325 YTAGSVLEA

-343 EPAEDGGGGG
+343 ES
-353 EEEE
+353 EEEEPEGGV